1 MKSNTWY
8 QFKDEDA
15 KKRFIGMNGNVNGA
29 IAKLIDETD
38 VFKVKP
44 QCSVTPN
51 WVDIIDNDGHL
62 IMVLDNEGD
71 EQEACLCSKE
81 FECFVEAGKV
91 EKSKDF
97 DAAVETVKSVIGSNP
112 AIDAFLKLVRYE
124 MNN

>member
-15 KKRFIGMNGNVNGA
+15 KKRFIGMNSNVNGS
-29 IAKLIDETD
+29 IAELIRVMEKFQ
-38 VFKVKP
+38 VRP
-44 QCSVTPN
+44 QCSGTPN

-62 IMVLDNEGD
+62 IMVLDSDGD
-71 EQEACLCSKE
+71 QQDACLCSKE
-81 FECFVEAGKV
+81 FECFVEVGKV

-97 DAAVETVKSVIGSNP
+97 DTAVETVKGVIGSNP

-124 MNN
+124 MNI

>member
-29 IAKLIDETD
+29 IAKLIDETE

-44 QCSVTPN
+44 QRPGSPN
-51 WVDIIDNDGHL
+51 WVDIIDNDGRV
-62 IMVLDNEGD
+62 IMVLDYDGD

-81 FECFVEAGKV
+81 FECFVEIGKA
-91 EKSKDF
+91 EKTKDF
-97 DAAVETVKSVIGSNP
+97 DTAVETVKSVIGSTP
-112 AIDAFLKLVRYE
+112 EIDAFLKLVRYE